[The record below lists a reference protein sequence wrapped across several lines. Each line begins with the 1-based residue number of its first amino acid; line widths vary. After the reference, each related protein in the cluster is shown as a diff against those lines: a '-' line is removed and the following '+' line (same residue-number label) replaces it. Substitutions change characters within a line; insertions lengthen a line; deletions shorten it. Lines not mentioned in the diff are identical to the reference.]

1 MILDVNKH
9 YSDIQLMECHKQD
22 LILYIR
28 ALEDKWCQALNYIDK
43 LLERNETTTQLKNKN
58 KYKLT
63 DLKIKLT
70 ELPKHDYEIPKKHW
84 KIQVIKDSATV
95 ETINLKGG
103 TMTDLLAWLE
113 ENCE

>member
-1 MILDVNKH
+1 MSAEGGI
-9 YSDIQLMECHKQD
+9 SM
-22 LILYIR
+22 
-28 ALEDKWCQALNYIDK
+28 
-43 LLERNETTTQLKNKN
+43 KNKD

-70 ELPKHDYEIPKKHW
+70 ELPKRKFDIPKKHW
-84 KIQVIKDSATV
+84 KIQVIKDNATV

-113 ENCE
+113 SND